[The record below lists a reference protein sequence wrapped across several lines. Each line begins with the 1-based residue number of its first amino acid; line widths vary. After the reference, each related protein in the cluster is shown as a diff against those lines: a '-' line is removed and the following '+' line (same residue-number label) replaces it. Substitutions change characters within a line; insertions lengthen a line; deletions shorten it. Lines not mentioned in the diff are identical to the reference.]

1 LQTTASAAGALSE
14 ACLRPLSAHS
24 AFVLAFSALF
34 AGMQTARE
42 SLKHMKHLS
51 LFLAPVAAF
60 GALPAIAA
68 SAPSLDEVV
77 VTASRS
83 LEQSN
88 ARLDAATVITR
99 ADIERQQAA
108 TLADILRNATGIA
121 IAPNGGS
128 LTSTGVF
135 LRGFAAKQILV
146 LIDGVRAND
155 SNVGQFDFSLL
166 RADDIERVEV
176 VRGGYSSQYGSDAM
190 GGVIQ
195 IFTRRGNQNSIS
207 VRAGSYGTLE
217 STVNLSHSGNSTKL
231 GASFGQL
238 DTQGF
243 DAGNENFQ
251 AANFF
256 VNSPDKD
263 GGRQRTARLFASHEI
278 NATNSIDASAIFK
291 EQHAEY
297 DDGET
302 DGNLS
307 IVNLAYETEL
317 SKDYKQRFSFGH
329 NKTFLSN
336 QNSWGAS
343 KINTLRNSID
353 WLHTVKTGAIGTVTG
368 GLNASYEK
376 TQAPSINRSLNDHA
390 AYLINEHRVGD
401 VSYRLSGRYENHE
414 QWGVQ
419 NTGAVRVGYA
429 VSEAI
434 DIYAG
439 YGTNFRAPTAAEL
452 FDDSFASNNPNLK
465 PETSRQHDI
474 GAVWR
479 YLPNHKVSVNIYRT
493 DVQDLINFGPGFKLA
508 NTKSATLEGVELD
521 LSGKQGRVGY
531 SVGVVRARNVDEST
545 GAELIRRPRL
555 QLNADVNYAVS
566 DTVSIGTQHLSR
578 NKTDDFG
585 GKNDG
590 FATFNAYAQWQVMK
604 QLDLGLRLDN
614 LTDKDYELVKGYR
627 TADRSAYV
635 TANYRF

>member
-1 LQTTASAAGALSE
+1 
-14 ACLRPLSAHS
+14 
-24 AFVLAFSALF
+24 
-34 AGMQTARE
+34 
-42 SLKHMKHLS
+42 MKHLP
-51 LFLAPVAAF
+51 LFLAPIAAF
-60 GALPAIAA
+60 GALPTLAA
-68 SAPSLDEVV
+68 SAPSLDEIV

-121 IAPNGGS
+121 IAPSGGS
-128 LTSTGVF
+128 LTATGVF
-135 LRGFAAKQILV
+135 LRGFAAKQVLV

-176 VRGGYSSQYGSDAM
+176 LRGGYSSQYGSDAM

-195 IFTRRGNQNSIS
+195 IFTRRDKQNSIS

-217 STVNLSHSGNSTKL
+217 STVNLSHNSRSTKV

-243 DAGNENFQ
+243 NAGNENFQ

-278 NATNSIDASAIFK
+278 NASNSLDASAIFK
-291 EQHAEY
+291 EQRSEY

-307 IVNLAYETEL
+307 IVSLAYETEL
-317 SKDYKQRFSFGH
+317 SKDYKQRLSFGH

-336 QNSWGAS
+336 QNSFGTN

-353 WLHTVKTGAIGTVTG
+353 WLHTIKTNSIGTLTG

-376 TQAPSINRSLNDHA
+376 TQSPSISRSLNDHA
-390 AYLINEHRVGD
+390 AYLINEHRLGD
-401 VSYRLSGRYENHE
+401 VSYRLSGRHENHE

-419 NTGAVRVGYA
+419 NTGAVRIGYA
-429 VSEAI
+429 VSEAV

-452 FDDSFASNNPNLK
+452 FDNSFGSNNPNLS

-474 GAVWR
+474 GAIWR

-531 SVGVVRARNVDEST
+531 NVGVVRARSKDEST
-545 GAELIRRPRL
+545 GAALLRRPRL
-555 QLNADVNYAVS
+555 QLNADINYAVS
-566 DTVSIGTQHLSR
+566 DTVTIGTQHLSR

-585 GKNDG
+585 GRNDG
-590 FATFNAYAQWQVMK
+590 FATFNAYTQWQIMK

-614 LTDKDYELVKGYR
+614 ITDKDYELAKGYR
-627 TADRSAYV
+627 TADRSGYV

>member
-1 LQTTASAAGALSE
+1 MFA
-14 ACLRPLSAHS
+14 PLSAHS

-51 LFLAPVAAF
+51 LFLAPMAAF

-128 LTSTGVF
+128 LTSTGIF
-135 LRGFAAKQILV
+135 LRGFAAKQVLV

-195 IFTRRGNQNSIS
+195 IFTRRDSQNSIN

-217 STVNLSHSGNSTKL
+217 STVNLSHSDKSTKL

-238 DTQGF
+238 DMQGF

-263 GGRQRTARLFASHEI
+263 GGHQRTARLFASHDI
-278 NATNSIDASAIFK
+278 NATNSLDVSAIFK
-291 EQHAEY
+291 EQHSEY
-297 DDGET
+297 DDGES

-307 IVNLAYETEL
+307 IVNLTYETEL
-317 SKDYKQRFSFGH
+317 SKDYKQRLSFGH
-329 NKTFLSN
+329 NKTFLAN
-336 QNSWGAS
+336 QNSFGAS

-353 WLHTVKTGAIGTVTG
+353 WLHTIQTGAIGTVTG

-376 TQAPSINRSLNDHA
+376 TQAPNINRSLNDHA
-390 AYLINEHRVGD
+390 AYLINENRLGD
-401 VSYRLSGRYENHE
+401 VSYRLSGRYENHQ

-429 VSEAI
+429 VSAAV
-434 DIYAG
+434 DVYAG

-452 FDDSFASNNPNLK
+452 FDDSFASNNPNLR

-474 GAVWR
+474 GAIWR
-479 YLPNHKVSVNIYRT
+479 YHPNHKVSVNIYRT

-508 NTKSATLEGVELD
+508 NTTSATLEGVELD

-531 SVGVVRARNVDEST
+531 SVGVTRARSKDENT
-545 GAELIRRPRL
+545 GAALLRRPRL
-555 QLNADVNYAVS
+555 QLNADINYAVS
-566 DTVSIGTQHLSR
+566 DTVTIGTQHLSR

-590 FATFNAYAQWQVMK
+590 FATFNAYAQWQVLK

-614 LTDKDYELVKGYR
+614 LTDKDYELAKGYR
-627 TADRSAYV
+627 TADRSGYV

>member
-1 LQTTASAAGALSE
+1 
-14 ACLRPLSAHS
+14 
-24 AFVLAFSALF
+24 
-34 AGMQTARE
+34 
-42 SLKHMKHLS
+42 MKHLP
-51 LFLAPVAAF
+51 LFLAPIVAF
-60 GALPAIAA
+60 GAFPALAA
-68 SAPSLDEVV
+68 STPSLDEVV
-77 VTASRS
+77 ITASRS

-99 ADIERQQAA
+99 ADIEQQQAA
-108 TLADILRNATGIA
+108 TLADILQNANGIA
-121 IAPNGGS
+121 ITPNGGS
-128 LTSTGVF
+128 LTATGVF
-135 LRGFAAKQILV
+135 LRGFAAKQVLV

-176 VRGGYSSQYGSDAM
+176 LRGGYSSQYGSDAM
-190 GGVIQ
+190 GGVIH

-217 STVNLSHSGNSTKL
+217 STVNLNHNSKSTKL

-243 DAGNENFQ
+243 NAGNENFE

-263 GGRQRTARLFASHEI
+263 GGRQRTARLFASHEMS
-278 NATNSIDASAIFK
+278 ASSSLDASAIFK
-291 EQHAEY
+291 EQRSEY

-317 SKDYKQRFSFGH
+317 SKDYKQSLSFGH
-329 NKTFLSN
+329 NKTLLSN
-336 QNSWGAS
+336 QNSFGTN

-353 WLHTVKTGAIGTVTG
+353 WLHTIKTHVFGTITG

-376 TQAPSINRSLNDHA
+376 TQSSSINRSLNDHA
-390 AYLINEHRVGD
+390 AYLINENYLGD
-401 VSYRLSGRYENHE
+401 ISYRLSGRYENHE

-419 NTGAVRVGYA
+419 NTGAVRIGYA
-429 VSEAI
+429 VSTAV
-434 DIYAG
+434 DVYAG

-452 FDDSFASNNPNLK
+452 FDDSFASNNPNLR

-474 GAVWR
+474 GAIWR
-479 YLPNHKVSVNIYRT
+479 YLPNHKVSVNMYRT

-508 NTKSATLEGVELD
+508 NTTSVTLEGVELD
-521 LSGKQGRVGY
+521 LSGKQGRVSY
-531 SVGVVRARNVDEST
+531 SVGVTRARSKDENT
-545 GAELIRRPRL
+545 GAALLRRPRL
-555 QLNADVNYAVS
+555 QLNAHINYAVN
-566 DTVSIGTQHLSR
+566 DTVTIGAQHLSR

-585 GKNDG
+585 GRNDG
-590 FATFNAYAQWQVMK
+590 FATFNAYAQWQILK
-604 QLDLGLRLDN
+604 QLNLGLRLDN
-614 LTDKDYELVKGYR
+614 ITDKDYELAKGYR
-627 TADRSAYV
+627 MADRSGYV